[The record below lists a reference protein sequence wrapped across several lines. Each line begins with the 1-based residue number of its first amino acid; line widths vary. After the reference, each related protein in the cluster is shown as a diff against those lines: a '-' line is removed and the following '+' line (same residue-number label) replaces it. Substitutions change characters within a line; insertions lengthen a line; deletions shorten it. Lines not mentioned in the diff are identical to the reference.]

1 MNTNNNSDNK
11 FWSDNVKKLSPYVP
25 GEQPKINNL
34 VKLNTNENP
43 FAPSPKVLQTIK
55 DYFLQNN
62 ENTNAEF
69 LRLYPNPDS
78 SELVETLANYHNV
91 ENSQIFVGNGSDEVL
106 AFAFYALLNHNNKKV
121 LFPDISYSF
130 YPVYCQFFN
139 INFQQIP
146 LTTNFEI
153 DVAND
158 YLNYKNKDEV
168 GGIIFPNPNAP
179 TGLLVNINLIEKLCT
194 TYANIPIIIDE
205 AYIDFAEDN
214 ISNSALSLLKLKQ
227 YKNLLIIRT
236 FSKSRA
242 LAGMRIGYAIGDSNL
257 ITALNY
263 AKNSFNS
270 YPLDR
275 ISQIA
280 AIASV
285 NDENY
290 FQNKRNEVINIRK
303 NLVLNLQKLNFTII
317 PSAAN
322 FIFAKH
328 NNDNKFSGEFLQNEL
343 RKYNIIVRRFNS
355 PERIK
360 NYLRITI
367 GDSQQCDLLIE
378 KLAEIVG

>member
-1 MNTNNNSDNK
+1 M
-11 FWSDNVKKLSPYVP
+11 
-25 GEQPKINNL
+25 Q
-34 VKLNTNENP
+34 
-43 FAPSPKVLQTIK
+43 
-55 DYFLQNN
+55 
-62 ENTNAEF
+62 
-69 LRLYPNPDS
+69 
-78 SELVETLANYHNV
+78 
-91 ENSQIFVGNGSDEVL
+91 
-106 AFAFYALLNHNNKKV
+106 
-121 LFPDISYSF
+121 
-130 YPVYCQFFN
+130 
-139 INFQQIP
+139 
-146 LTTNFEI
+146 
-153 DVAND
+153 
-158 YLNYKNKDEV
+158 
-168 GGIIFPNPNAP
+168 
-179 TGLLVNINLIEKLCT
+179 LLVCISLR
-194 TYANIPIIIDE
+194 

-214 ISNSALSLLKLKQ
+214 INNSALSLLKLKQ

-367 GDSQQCDLLIE
+367 GDAQQCDLLIE